1 MSNVTSTPSSSKRAA
16 SAVPPSTPA
25 AKRARPSSADK
36 DDEDDAADEAGDGEP
51 IDEENMDDEAKA
63 KAQRR
68 EARTIRNRESA
79 QRSRNQRKAHLA
91 WLEQRV
97 VELEAENRVL
107 RTGSTPSSPMKTR
120 ESSPANS
127 IVSLASDLG
136 IPAEIVSAG
145 GGVNLATVAPPPADV
160 QEDIK
165 PFISTT
171 VAPPTEAPEPIPITG
186 PVSADFANDIRAE
199 NAALR
204 WRVGMLE
211 NIVKQAATFFSAY
224 NAPVDG
230 QATPVAPNGMALP
243 NTPFQQPAPGMSAT
257 LSPPMYPTVAREAV
271 QSPLRLQTEL
281 DTAPSHPTHVQSSS
295 TSDAFSSFVDLS
307 TPVAR
312 HPAARARGSL
322 TGINLDLPANGQR
335 LAGLDLGGI
344 DASFASSGD
353 RISIQDGDQ
362 ADGWFPEGASAAQWD
377 QEMNDLLE
385 TLEGSKPGVGVS
397 PVVPGSAVGVA
408 APMVTGEEWAWE
420 AALVDF

>member
-1 MSNVTSTPSSSKRAA
+1 
-16 SAVPPSTPA
+16 
-25 AKRARPSSADK
+25 
-36 DDEDDAADEAGDGEP
+36 
-51 IDEENMDDEAKA
+51 
-63 KAQRR
+63 
-68 EARTIRNRESA
+68 
-79 QRSRNQRKAHLA
+79 
-91 WLEQRV
+91 
-97 VELEAENRVL
+97 
-107 RTGSTPSSPMKTR
+107 MKTR

-165 PFISTT
+165 PFISTP

-224 NAPVDG
+224 NPPVDG
-230 QATPVAPNGMALP
+230 QATPVTSNGLALVS
-243 NTPFQQPAPGMSAT
+243 TPFQQPAPGMSAT

-281 DTAPSHPTHVQSSS
+281 DTAPSHPTHVQSTS

-312 HPAARARGSL
+312 HPAAVATSSSVSSVRRDAALQRARGSL

-335 LAGLDLGGI
+335 LAVVARVIVQLARLRGWTSAESTRRLPPRAT
-344 DASFASSGD
+344 ASRFKMAT
-353 RISIQDGDQ
+353 RRT
-362 ADGWFPEGASAAQWD
+362 A
-377 QEMNDLLE
+377 
-385 TLEGSKPGVGVS
+385 GSLR
-397 PVVPGSAVGVA
+397 
-408 APMVTGEEWAWE
+408 
-420 AALVDF
+420 ALRRPNGTRR